1 MVSSTYVLRLILRVA
16 GTRSA
21 VPLHMMLEAHAS
33 APSPRTGDQMW
44 EGSMTRSPESP
55 LSDPA
60 ACQALF
66 DTALRVISS
75 ASYARSRLLAR
86 SERPPGEVVIAL
98 EACMEAAERLFRTAS
113 ELSQSFP
120 PPENDVG
127 EPGEEANG
135 DRPTIPVPIVRR

>member
-1 MVSSTYVLRLILRVA
+1 
-16 GTRSA
+16 
-21 VPLHMMLEAHAS
+21 MMFEAHES
-33 APSPRTGDQMW
+33 TPSPRTVDQLW
-44 EGSMTRSPESP
+44 EGSMTRSSESP
-55 LSDPA
+55 LVDPA

-86 SERPPGEVVIAL
+86 SERPPGDVVIAL

-120 PPENDVG
+120 PPARDDMD
-127 EPGEEANG
+127 EADERNG

>member
-1 MVSSTYVLRLILRVA
+1 MLRF
-16 GTRSA
+16 GT
-21 VPLHMMLEAHAS
+21 VPALPLAMMLEAVATD
-33 APSPRTGDQMW
+33 PSPRAVDQTW
-44 EGSMTRSPESP
+44 EGPMTRSPDSP
-55 LSDPA
+55 LADAA

-86 SERPPGEVVIAL
+86 AERPPGEVVIAL

-113 ELSQSFP
+113 TLSQSFP
-120 PPENDVG
+120 PPGQDEA
-127 EPGEEANG
+127 EELEEMNG

>member
-1 MVSSTYVLRLILRVA
+1 
-16 GTRSA
+16 
-21 VPLHMMLEAHAS
+21 MMLEAHAS
-33 APSPRTGDQMW
+33 VPSPRTGDQLW

-113 ELSQSFP
+113 ALSQSFAP
-120 PPENDVG
+120 PAPEGSDAD
-127 EPGEEANG
+127 EEANG
-135 DRPTIPVPIVRR
+135 DRPTIPVPMARR

>member
-1 MVSSTYVLRLILRVA
+1 
-16 GTRSA
+16 
-21 VPLHMMLEAHAS
+21 MMLEAHAS
-33 APSPRTGDQMW
+33 APPPRTGDQMW
-44 EGSMTRSPESP
+44 EGSMTRSSGSP

-120 PPENDVG
+120 PP
-127 EPGEEANG
+127 ANEVDHDAELNSG

>member
-1 MVSSTYVLRLILRVA
+1 
-16 GTRSA
+16 
-21 VPLHMMLEAHAS
+21 MMLEAHAP
-33 APSPRTGDQMW
+33 APLTRTADQMW

-55 LSDPA
+55 LADPV

-113 ELSQSFP
+113 ELSRSFP
-120 PPENDVG
+120 PPAHEVD
-127 EPGEEANG
+127 EMAEEANG
-135 DRPTIPVPIVRR
+135 DRPTIPVRVVRR

>member
-1 MVSSTYVLRLILRVA
+1 
-16 GTRSA
+16 
-21 VPLHMMLEAHAS
+21 
-33 APSPRTGDQMW
+33 
-44 EGSMTRSPESP
+44 MTRSPESP
-55 LSDPA
+55 LADPA
-60 ACQALF
+60 ACQTLF

-120 PPENDVG
+120 PAAPES
-127 EPGEEANG
+127 EETTDETNG